1 MSAGPTTR
9 RIGSVVRS
17 CSRRASSWS
26 PRIAADSGV
35 STKPAAIRFTRTGA
49 SSSARLAVNAGI
61 AAVTAD
67 TIPSP
72 RPTRLP
78 PVPPMNSSV
87 PPGLTLGGGVAR
99 NPECQQHVLA
109 DGEAGLLELDLPQG
123 PVMRPGAGD
132 HHVVDQGRQV
142 SEESFQ
148 GSRIIGVE
156 GGSAQRA
163 DLARG
168 ALEALAIPGGE
179 DQLGPLSTRS
189 SGGFEPDAGAA
200 ADHDDGLSEEF
211 RLARDGRGSSC
222 GAHHSSNQ
230 QSEITFASL
239 SAVVLTILVRNG

>member
-1 MSAGPTTR
+1 
-9 RIGSVVRS
+9 RS

-61 AAVTAD
+61 AAGTAD
-67 TIPSP
+67 TIPGP

-78 PVPPMNSSV
+78 PVPPLNSSV
-87 PPGLTLGGGVAR
+87 PPRLPLGGALR
-99 NPECQQHVLA
+99 ATECQQHVLA
-109 DGEAGLLELDLPQG
+109 DGEARLLELDLPQG

-148 GSRIIGVE
+148 RSRIIGVE
-156 GGSAQRA
+156 GGGAQRA

-179 DQLGPLSTRS
+179 DQLGPLSARP
-189 SGGFEPDAGAA
+189 SGGFEPD
-200 ADHDDGLSEEF
+200 
-211 RLARDGRGSSC
+211 
-222 GAHHSSNQ
+222 
-230 QSEITFASL
+230 
-239 SAVVLTILVRNG
+239 